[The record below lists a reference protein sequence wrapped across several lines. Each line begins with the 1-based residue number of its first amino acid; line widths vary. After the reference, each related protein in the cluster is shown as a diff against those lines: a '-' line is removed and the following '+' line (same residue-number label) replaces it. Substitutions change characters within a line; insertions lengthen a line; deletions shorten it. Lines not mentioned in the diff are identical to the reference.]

1 MRNTVI
7 NGLVGIA
14 RQDSNVALIVGDLG
28 YGVVD
33 EFARLFPERFID
45 AGISEQAMTS
55 LAAGLALEGFE
66 PYIYSIGNFPTLRCL
81 EQIRNDVCE
90 RGLRVRI
97 IAVGSGFPYGQLGMS
112 HHATEELA
120 ALRALPGMRIFTPTG
135 PRDAKLALDAAHA
148 CDGPCYLRLAKGGEK
163 DLYPEGA
170 ELDVYHA
177 FELVP
182 RGEVNIL
189 ASGAVASEAVGAAE
203 LLSKWGIDAGVYLF
217 AAVKPLD
224 SSTVRELASVSK
236 LLVTVEEH
244 NVIGGFG
251 GAVAEAVSE
260 MPGSGAR
267 APLLRLGLQD
277 IFSPGVG
284 DAAWLRAKCGIDA
297 EGIAVAVEKR
307 LGEL

>member
-1 MRNTVI
+1 M
-7 NGLVGIA
+7 
-14 RQDSNVALIVGDLG
+14 
-28 YGVVD
+28 
-33 EFARLFPERFID
+33 
-45 AGISEQAMTS
+45 
-55 LAAGLALEGFE
+55 
-66 PYIYSIGNFPTLRCL
+66 
-81 EQIRNDVCE
+81 
-90 RGLRVRI
+90 
-97 IAVGSGFPYGQLGMS
+97 
-112 HHATEELA
+112 
-120 ALRALPGMRIFTPTG
+120 
-135 PRDAKLALDAAHA
+135 
-148 CDGPCYLRLAKGGEK
+148 
-163 DLYPEGA
+163 
-170 ELDVYHA
+170 YHA

-297 EGIAVAVEKR
+297 EGIAAAVEKR